1 MTSLLPVVSIF
12 MLALSTLVLEL
23 SFKGAGERPS
33 DLSHLDDPNP
43 HLEELVV
50 CAEVSERRITVA

>member
-23 SFKGAGERPS
+23 SFKGAGERS
-33 DLSHLDDPNP
+33 ADRSHLDDPNP

-50 CAEVSERRITVA
+50 CSKISKRRFFSA